1 MLTFL
6 RKTKDALSR
15 PATQPPAREAT
26 AAGRTTRDWIT
37 TVLPR
42 LTAPA
47 ESEAHDAQLILGGL
61 RLILS
66 RQENA
71 DHSVKFGSAVKL
83 ESLLCEY
90 LLGGDR
96 TVLGDTRVMAL
107 SLTETRHLLD
117 PEALRALQRWYRSAS
132 DAATD
137 DDNDPFKK
145 TQIFSKH

>member
-6 RKTKDALSR
+6 RRTKDALSR
-15 PATQPPAREAT
+15 PSGHEEVGP
-26 AAGRTTRDWIT
+26 GRTTRDWLT

-42 LTAPA
+42 LTAPVD
-47 ESEAHDAQLILGGL
+47 SEAHDAQLILGGL

-66 RQENA
+66 RHDSAE
-71 DHSVKFGSAVKL
+71 HSVKLGSAVKL
-83 ESLLCEY
+83 ESMLCEY

-96 TVLGDTRVMAL
+96 SVLSDTRVMAL

-132 DAATD
+132 DTVDND
-137 DDNDPFKK
+137 DDPFKK
-145 TQIFSKH
+145 TQSSSKH